1 MSGSSMHRAKHI
13 FLFSFAGLGEPRF
26 SCAVTHDDCSPPSLP
41 NQCSVRDEGGGD
53 SARVLW
59 MRIPLPG
66 HGVPYVSSSSSLGCT
81 STVLRKEE
89 EMEDLLT
96 LGKDGGEA
104 KRKLVSG
111 FAFLFLF
118 FLFLRTLFLARLT
131 FHALLDDTLFFC
143 FFYK

>member
-1 MSGSSMHRAKHI
+1 M
-13 FLFSFAGLGEPRF
+13 
-26 SCAVTHDDCSPPSLP
+26 
-41 NQCSVRDEGGGD
+41 RDEGGGD

-59 MRIPLPG
+59 MRNPLPG
-66 HGVPYVSSSSSLGCT
+66 HGGPYVSSSSLECT
-81 STVLRKEE
+81 STVLRKEGE

-104 KRKLVSG
+104 KRELVSG